1 MRQSD
6 LILAVNQVCAERG
19 LDPQMVLKAIEQ
31 ALVIAYRKKFGAA
44 QNVEA
49 RIDPKTGDIRILARM
64 EVVEKVRDRR
74 LQISLEEARR
84 YKPDVQVGETIV
96 IEATPKDFGRIAA
109 QTAKQVMLQRIREA
123 ERETAYQELL
133 KVEHEVVQGL
143 IQRVDRKTGE
153 VFVNL
158 GRAEGILPRE
168 EQIPRERYRRQDRM
182 YFYVLRVEKTPR
194 GPYAILSR
202 THPHFVRRLL
212 EREVPEIRTGAV
224 EIKAI
229 AREAGSRTKIAVAA
243 VQPGVDPV
251 GSCVGVRGT
260 RIQAVVNALGGE
272 KIDVIEWDKDPQ
284 KFIANALSPARVIDV
299 LLIET
304 KQEKRALVI
313 VPDDQLSLAIGREGQ
328 NARLAAKLTGWHID
342 IKSESEARDAGLDAA
357 ARDRLR
363 QAYAAREV
371 DILAQAEAILREGKL
386 DELKHMLEG
395 EGAPQT
401 AEAPAAVP
409 TGDGPPETASG
420 TAAEAQEV
428 DTPATSGEPTTP
440 EEEDYVDTDYLDE
453 LALQQIMSEEESEA
467 DSTGREP

>member
-1 MRQSD
+1 
-6 LILAVNQVCAERG
+6 
-19 LDPQMVLKAIEQ
+19 MVLKAIEQ

-49 RIDPKTGDIRILARM
+49 HIDPKTGEIRILARL

-74 LQISLEEARR
+74 QQISLEEARQ
-84 YKPDVQVGETIV
+84 YKPDVQIGETIV
-96 IEATPKDFGRIAA
+96 IKATPKDFGRIAA

-123 ERETAYQELL
+123 ERETAYHELL

-143 IQRVDRKTGE
+143 IQRVDRRSGE

-202 THPHFVRRLL
+202 THPNFVRRLL

-272 KIDVIEWDKDPQ
+272 KIDVIEWDSDPQ
-284 KFIANALSPARVIDV
+284 RFIANALSPARVVDV

-342 IKSESEARDAGLDAA
+342 IKSESEAKEAGLDAE
-357 ARDRLR
+357 ARERLR
-363 QAYAAREV
+363 QAYATRDV
-371 DILAQAEAILREGKL
+371 DILAQAEAILKEGKL
-386 DELKHMLEG
+386 DELKRMLLGAAEEAEKATPTPKDPPSAPESSVPVGADPASASEEISEG
-395 EGAPQT
+395 TETAPT
-401 AEAPAAVP
+401 E
-409 TGDGPPETASG
+409 TPET
-420 TAAEAQEV
+420 
-428 DTPATSGEPTTP
+428 
-440 EEEDYVDTDYLDE
+440 EEEKYVDTDYLDK
-453 LALQQIMSEEESEA
+453 LALQQLMAEEEEQEA
-467 DSTGREP
+467 DNQSQ